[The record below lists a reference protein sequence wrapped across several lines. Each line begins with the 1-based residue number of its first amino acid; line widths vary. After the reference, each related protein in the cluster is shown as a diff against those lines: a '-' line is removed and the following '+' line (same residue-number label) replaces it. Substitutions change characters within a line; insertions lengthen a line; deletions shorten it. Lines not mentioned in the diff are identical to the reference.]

1 MWHTPVHTKTK
12 IAVRAGAISG
22 LLTQQGRAYISQQ
35 STPISHKKHT
45 PHQHTSQT
53 HVTNT
58 HHPPRALPFRHP
70 FRPPGPQRTRW
81 AMQGGGVG
89 SHFFGSHASWM
100 SNPPPP
106 KRRRRHLCTHR
117 PLPHSP
123 QPCPARR
130 PGGPRGH
137 RGRVPHGI
145 AGGEQASSSSSSQ
158 FGSPPPS
165 RGVSGTLRG
174 ASHGVPGQIPVP
186 VPMRSAEFLGKIST
200 A

>member
-70 FRPPGPQRTRW
+70 FRSAHDGQCK
-81 AMQGGGVG
+81 GGGWVPIFLEATRRG
-89 SHFFGSHASWM
+89 C
-100 SNPPPP
+100 PIPPP